1 MKYKKEADKYI
12 LQFKKG
18 ESVIE
23 SLIKFAK
30 EVEIQGGL
38 ILGIGAIS
46 NPTLS
51 YFNTKTK
58 DYRNNTFDG
67 EYELLSCT
75 GNFTI
80 KEGEIFPHIHV
91 VLGCS
96 DSTTIGGHLT
106 NCVISAAGEFFV
118 FPTEEKV
125 KREFDKGI
133 GLFLWDLE

>member
-12 LQFKKG
+12 LQLKKG

-30 EVEIQGGL
+30 EVKIQGGL

-51 YFNTKTK
+51 YFNIKTK
-58 DYRNNTFDG
+58 DYQNNTFDG

-75 GNFTI
+75 GNFAI

-96 DSTTIGGHLT
+96 NSTTIGGHLT
-106 NCVISAAGEFFV
+106 NCVISAAGEFFL

-125 KREFDKGI
+125 KREFDEET

>member
-1 MKYKKEADKYI
+1 MNYRKEKDKYI
-12 LQFKKG
+12 LKLKKG
-18 ESVIE
+18 ESVIDV
-23 SLIKFAK
+23 LKKFAE
-30 EVEIQGGL
+30 EVKIQGGL

-51 YFNTKTK
+51 YFDTKTK
-58 DYRNNTFDG
+58 DYQNNTFDG

-75 GNFTI
+75 GNLTI

-91 VLGCS
+91 VLGRS
-96 DSTTIGGHLT
+96 DSTTVGGHLT

-118 FPTEEKV
+118 FPTKEKV
-125 KREFDKGI
+125 KREFDEGT